1 MDKDKNYLTGCH
13 PHGVFA
19 IGAFGAF
26 GCDGLEWEKLFPG
39 ISRRVCTLAVS
50 MDSVLTNWWLFFVL

>member
-1 MDKDKNYLTGCH
+1 M
-13 PHGVFA
+13 FA

-50 MDSVLTNWWLFFVL
+50 MDSVLINGRLFFVL